1 MRTPTVLW
9 APSVRPPTGREIFAP
24 ATRVR
29 APTVRRQILRE
40 IFAPATHVR
49 TRVWT
54 ASVRHPTGREIFAP
68 ATRVR
73 TPTVLWTASMWS
85 TEPSGQGLHWRIQIG
100 YRRSRF
106 AV

>member
-1 MRTPTVLW
+1 MQSAAYVRT
-9 APSVRPPTGREIFAP
+9 

-29 APTVRRQILRE
+29 APTVL
-40 IFAPATHVR
+40 
-49 TRVWT
+49 WT
-54 ASVRHPTGREIFAP
+54 ASLRRPTGREIFAP

-73 TPTVLWTASMWS
+73 TPPVLWTASMWS

>member
-1 MRTPTVLW
+1 MHYLSLGGVKGRVRGILW
-9 APSVRPPTGREIFAP
+9 KELLNEREIRYWRFFRGFGA
-24 ATRVR
+24 AGYGFGVSL
-29 APTVRRQILRE
+29 RRR
-40 IFAPATHVR
+40 PY
-49 TRVWT
+49 
-54 ASVRHPTGREIFAP
+54 
-68 ATRVR
+68 VR